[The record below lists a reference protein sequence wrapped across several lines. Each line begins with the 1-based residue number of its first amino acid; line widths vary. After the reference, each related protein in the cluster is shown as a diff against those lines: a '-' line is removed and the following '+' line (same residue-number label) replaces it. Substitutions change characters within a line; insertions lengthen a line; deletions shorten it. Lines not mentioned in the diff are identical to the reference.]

1 MSESFTLLARSLL
14 FNALF
19 YLNLIVHMI
28 VALPTLALPYPIL
41 RAFIRSYARTSL
53 WLLRVICGTKVE
65 WRGMEKVPRGAC
77 IVACKHQSLWET
89 FALYV
94 ALDDPTY
101 ILKRELMWI
110 PFYGWYAWKARLI
123 PVNRSAGLAALARMT
138 TLAQKELGRGRQLI
152 IFPEGTRR
160 PPGAEPSYKPGVIHL
175 YGKSGVVCVPL
186 ALNSGLFWPRRSL
199 RRYPGTI
206 VVEALDPIAPG
217 LDRQMFSSRLQNAIE
232 EATARLVAAGKREL
246 AARQLVTQSTP
257 SRHDDGATRSAS

>member
-1 MSESFTLLARSLL
+1 M
-14 FNALF
+14 
-19 YLNLIVHMI
+19 
-28 VALPTLALPYPIL
+28 
-41 RAFIRSYARTSL
+41 
-53 WLLRVICGTKVE
+53 
-65 WRGMEKVPRGAC
+65 
-77 IVACKHQSLWET
+77 
-89 FALYV
+89 
-94 ALDDPTY
+94 
-101 ILKRELMWI
+101 
-110 PFYGWYAWKARLI
+110 
-123 PVNRSAGLAALARMT
+123 
-138 TLAQKELGRGRQLI
+138 
-152 IFPEGTRR
+152 
-160 PPGAEPSYKPGVIHL
+160 IHL